1 MSENRDGTLVPPSYT
16 PESPVSLEYKKVVL
30 KSHLC
35 SINGSEQ
42 AVASVVPGSDSGGG
56 SAQKFKKST
65 IQNVGIQIFS

>member
-16 PESPVSLEYKKVVL
+16 PESPVSLEYKKVAL

-42 AVASVVPGSDSGGG
+42 AVASVVPGSDSV
-56 SAQKFKKST
+56 K
-65 IQNVGIQIFS
+65 VGITSFLLHQELSQLIQT